1 MKQLTELKVTDLL
14 KGFNTTFKDHW
25 EMYDMALKGLK
36 KRLIEE
42 VLEAERDELICCR
55 SYARTPFRRDYRNG
69 YWKRYILLKDGRLEL
84 RMPRMRSVRYESL
97 LYPDIKRGCQR

>member
-1 MKQLTELKVTDLL
+1 VKQLTELKVTDLL

-42 VLEAERDELICCR
+42 ALEAERDELICCR
-55 SYARTPFRRDYRNG
+55 SYARTPSRRDYRN
-69 YWKRYILLKDGRLEL
+69 KIEAKLARPMK
-84 RMPRMRSVRYESL
+84 
-97 LYPDIKRGCQR
+97 IKLHNKCNQKGIQGG